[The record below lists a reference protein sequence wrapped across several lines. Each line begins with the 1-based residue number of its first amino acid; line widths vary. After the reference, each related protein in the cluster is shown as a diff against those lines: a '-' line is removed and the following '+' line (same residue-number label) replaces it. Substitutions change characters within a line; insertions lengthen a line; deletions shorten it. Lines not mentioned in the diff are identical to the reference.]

1 MASRVRQTV
10 RASQAG
16 EPAELSSAAWYPL
29 GARSKSSFADRRRP
43 IEAPILPIPVASQAA
58 AATAVP
64 AGIRCAAPER
74 PSSTAST
81 RGPVPARHCAT
92 PSSKRPVELASRKI
106 TETLLTRAFADTASL
121 ITATLVGS
129 RLCWTATRAAA
140 LESGMA
146 NPTLKPITLS
156 TPPASANPGRPPARG
171 PGDGHD
177 ARQRGERERQAEP
190 ECQLRT
196 RRIAAYAFQRS
207 CKVVFHSQREDHDLD
222 CHQKTRQW
230 RDQCQ
235 RGAPEAAQIS
245 MPRRLGAPM
254 SMTFP
259 AWLHGSTVS
268 AADFVL
274 LMVIPFGLPRVGVN
288 KPRQESPLV
297 IRHEITK

>member
-106 TETLLTRAFADTASL
+106 TETMLTRALADTASL

-156 TPPASANPGRPPARG
+156 TPPASANQ
-171 PGDGHD
+171 GDL
-177 ARQRGERERQAEP
+177 RREAQA
-190 ECQLRT
+190 T
-196 RRIAAYAFQRS
+196 A
-207 CKVVFHSQREDHDLD
+207 
-222 CHQKTRQW
+222 
-230 RDQCQ
+230 
-235 RGAPEAAQIS
+235 
-245 MPRRLGAPM
+245 
-254 SMTFP
+254 MTP
-259 AWLHGSTVS
+259 GSTVS
-268 AADFVL
+268 ENAKPSQSANCARAGLLRTPSSAAAKSFSTPNGKTTILTAIRRPGSGATNANV
-274 LMVIPFGLPRVGVN
+274 VRQ
-288 KPRQESPLV
+288 KPRGSRCRGGLAL
-297 IRHEITK
+297 RCR